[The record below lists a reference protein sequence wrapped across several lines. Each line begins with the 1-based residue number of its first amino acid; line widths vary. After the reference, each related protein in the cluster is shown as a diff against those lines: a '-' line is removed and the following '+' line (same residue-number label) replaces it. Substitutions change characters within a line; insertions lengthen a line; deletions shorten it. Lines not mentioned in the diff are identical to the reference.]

1 MTSKVPQ
8 NFGTAVGTQSPSI
21 CAVENTV
28 FILILLLPGQR
39 VLQDYK
45 RVFLGVQNDQRASDS
60 NEEEE
65 RKHEGEK
72 QNERKTY
79 HGNRGNGKRYLR
91 LVISNCSPTLLQ
103 NARELIK
110 F

>member
-1 MTSKVPQ
+1 MTPKVPQ

-28 FILILLLPGQR
+28 FILILFLPGQR

-45 RVFLGVQNDQRASDS
+45 RVFLGVPNDQRASDS

-72 QNERKTY
+72 QNKRKTY

-91 LVISNCSPTLLQ
+91 LVISNC
-103 NARELIK
+103 
-110 F
+110 